1 MPRELISVHLGHSG
15 ARIGDAAW
23 ALALREHGL
32 GSDGLDA
39 PPPDGAA
46 GVQLGASPESRRV
59 LFDATAAGKHVPRC
73 LFVDMEAR
81 VSLLLRFTPALTWHH
96 CTDCFIAA

>member
-1 MPRELISVHLGHSG
+1 MPREIICVHLGHSG

-39 PPPDGAA
+39 PPPDGDGAA
-46 GVQLGASPESRRV
+46 GVQALGASPESRRV

-81 VSLLLRFTPALTWHH
+81 
-96 CTDCFIAA
+96 CIAASR